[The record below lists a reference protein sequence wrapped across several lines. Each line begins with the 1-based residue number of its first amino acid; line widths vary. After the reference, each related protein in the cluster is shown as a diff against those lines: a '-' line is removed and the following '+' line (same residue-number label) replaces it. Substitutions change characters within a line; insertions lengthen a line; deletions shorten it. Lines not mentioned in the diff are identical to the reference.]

1 MTKRTRVVLMT
12 DDKDDG
18 DVGDSGD
25 NDEDHMILRLM
36 KVVT

>member
-18 DVGDSGD
+18 DLGDNGD
-25 NDEDHMILRLM
+25 NDEDHMILSLM

>member
-1 MTKRTRVVLMT
+1 MMKRTRVVLMT

-18 DVGDSGD
+18 DLGDNGD
-25 NDEDHMILRLM
+25 NDEDHMILSLM

>member
-1 MTKRTRVVLMT
+1 MT

-18 DVGDSGD
+18 DLGDNGD
-25 NDEDHMILRLM
+25 NDEDHMILSLM

>member
-1 MTKRTRVVLMT
+1 MT

-18 DVGDSGD
+18 DLGDNGD
-25 NDEDHMILRLM
+25 NDEDNMILSLM